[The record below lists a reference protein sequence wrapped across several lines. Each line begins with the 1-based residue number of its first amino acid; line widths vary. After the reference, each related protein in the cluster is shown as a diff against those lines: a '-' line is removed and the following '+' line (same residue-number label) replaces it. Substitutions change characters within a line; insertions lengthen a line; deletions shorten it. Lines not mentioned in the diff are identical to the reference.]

1 MHPLP
6 RCWFRGLTLVL
17 LLSLTQCNKEKPPGA
32 LDRSGYHVRGSKI
45 FFLPNWTSR
54 AWEID
59 GVDLA
64 TFEFPLPKG
73 TDADYARDKQFVY
86 WRGHKV
92 EGVDP
97 KTFEILDSGYARDAR
112 NVYRNDTL
120 ICDDAGHF
128 EMVSGNFVKN
138 SHTVYRLYPATTPI
152 SNDPAN
158 FREISAQ
165 DGYSFC
171 ADLTHVYVNGNAIPG
186 ADPATFRI
194 LLGGYTRDAEQ
205 SFYFD
210 KPMPEGTKIESLE
223 LLTGAYAK
231 DADRVYHLG
240 HVMDGAD
247 PATFVVTDDKFQR
260 AKDASQE
267 YEQGKRKPGPAA
279 AADPPSQGGK

>member
-1 MHPLP
+1 MPSLR
-6 RCWFRGLTLVL
+6 RCWFRGLTLAVL
-17 LLSLTQCNKEKPPGA
+17 LIATQCNKEKPPGA

-54 AWEID
+54 AWEIE

-73 TDADYARDKQFVY
+73 TDADYAKDKQHVY
-86 WRGHKV
+86 WRGNQIP
-92 EGVDP
+92 GVDP
-97 KTFEILDSGYARDAR
+97 KTFEILDSGYVRDAS
-112 NVYRNDTL
+112 NVYRNGIL
-120 ICDDAGHF
+120 ICDDAAHF

-152 SNDPAN
+152 SDDPAH

-171 ADLTHVYVNGNAIPG
+171 ADLAQVYVNGNAIPG
-186 ADPATFRI
+186 VDPATFRV
-194 LLGGYTRDAEQ
+194 LQGGYTRDAEQ

-210 KPMPEGTKIESLE
+210 EPMPEGTKIDSLE
-223 LLTGAYAK
+223 ILTGAYAK
-231 DADRVYHLG
+231 DAARVYHLG
-240 HVMDGAD
+240 HVVEGAD
-247 PATFVVTDDKFQR
+247 PATFVVTDDKFQW
-260 AKDASQE
+260 AKDARQE

-279 AADPPSQGGK
+279 AELPSPGGQ